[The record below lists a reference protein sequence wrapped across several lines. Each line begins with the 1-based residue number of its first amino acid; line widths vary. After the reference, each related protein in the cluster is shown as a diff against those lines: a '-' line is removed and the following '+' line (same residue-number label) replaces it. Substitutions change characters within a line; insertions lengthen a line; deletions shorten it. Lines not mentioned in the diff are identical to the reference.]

1 MTIDDVAAEL
11 LWKVGGIIWKAVSG
25 GDSAENAGEKIAEA
39 MLKAAVDEAKRLADV
54 LGVVVASDALDAAA
68 SRLLAAMHEAEG
80 GGGLPRILD
89 GAQIEYVHV
98 PIEEGGAC
106 RNCGAVDLALPC
118 PGPRL

>member
-25 GDSAENAGEKIAEA
+25 GDSAEDAGEKIAEA

-68 SRLLAAMHEAEG
+68 ARVMAAIREAESKP
-80 GGGLPRILD
+80 GLVARTLE
-89 GAQIEYVHV
+89 GVEMIEM
-98 PIEEGGAC
+98 
-106 RNCGAVDLALPC
+106 
-118 PGPRL
+118 GPDWHPPKDE